1 MESVPSPDHA
11 CSLGGPLTTVCGMQD
26 RVSEEKQINDGDYA
40 ADISYRDQPLSGT
53 EISEMQDRD
62 DWNIKNPP
70 VEVTIVKNLRETE
83 LVPREYRNTRAR
95 FMKMT
100 GERRLQPHLSE
111 LPPLGKSTNH
121 RHTTEAVLYIIKGNG
136 YTNMGYDDEPLQRID
151 WEEGDLL
158 GIPLW
163 SWHQHFNTS
172 ETETVRYLAVQD
184 TFMVKALGLHQIE
197 RHPDQ

>member
-1 MESVPSPDHA
+1 MRYARSE
-11 CSLGGPLTTVCGMQD
+11 D

-40 ADISYRDQPLSGT
+40 ADISYRDQPLSET

-136 YTNMGYDDEPLQRID
+136 YTNIGYDDEPLQRID

>member
-1 MESVPSPDHA
+1 MTEGKKVNES
-11 CSLGGPLTTVCGMQD
+11 
-26 RVSEEKQINDGDYA
+26 DYA
-40 ADISYRDQPLSGT
+40 ADISYRDQPLSET
-53 EISEMQDRD
+53 AISEMKQRE
-62 DWNIKNPP
+62 DWNVKNPAN
-70 VEVTIVKNLRETE
+70 EVTLVKNLRETE
-83 LVPREYRNTRAR
+83 LVPREYRNTQAR
-95 FMKMT
+95 FIKMT

-121 RHTTEAVLYIIKGNG
+121 RHTTEAVLYIVKGTG
-136 YTNMGYDDEPLQRID
+136 YSTIGYDDDPLQRID

-163 SWHQHFNTS
+163 AWHQHHNTS

>member
-1 MESVPSPDHA
+1 MVAPWGALDY
-11 CSLGGPLTTVCGMQD
+11 GMRYARSED

-62 DWNIKNPP
+62 DWNVKNPAI
-70 VEVTIVKNLRETE
+70 EVTIVKNLRETE

-136 YTNMGYDDEPLQRID
+136 YTNIGYDDEPLQRID

>member
-1 MESVPSPDHA
+1 
-11 CSLGGPLTTVCGMQD
+11 
-26 RVSEEKQINDGDYA
+26 VSEEKQINDGDYA
-40 ADISYRDQPLSGT
+40 ADISYRDQPLSET

-136 YTNMGYDDEPLQRID
+136 YTNIGYDGEPLQRID